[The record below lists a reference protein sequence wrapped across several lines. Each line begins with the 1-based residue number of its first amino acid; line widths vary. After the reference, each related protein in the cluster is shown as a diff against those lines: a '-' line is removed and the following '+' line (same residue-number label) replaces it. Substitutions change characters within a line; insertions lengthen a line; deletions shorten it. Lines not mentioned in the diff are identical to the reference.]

1 MTQKELHE
9 CLTRTFGFNNFGR
22 NKDLSVEHLEDIYLA
37 VSAAYRDMSVRTI
50 SGFAAVEEYKKTA
63 IRLWLTRK
71 LYDYF
76 EGPAKD
82 KDGFD
87 KYHKLLYEEFV
98 ATLKDF
104 IKPDGE
110 ERDNADTKKLDGIEE
125 KITAGKAQKII
136 NMAFKNLYCFSV
148 PAKTDD
154 DKLMDY
160 YRYCHMAL
168 DSNIL
173 GWFWTDVIT
182 WYENTHERV
191 PRSYRK
197 SWSNLEYGGENAE
210 GSYLWIQ
217 TIIRKY
223 FEAGGDPKWSEYLPK
238 DLEEENDKPIECNPF
253 VPFTAEFFLWAKLI
267 AKQDLPQTIF
277 DGLKKCPADGKSIL
291 KLVSPCSEKQAQ

>member
-76 EGPAKD
+76 EEPVEDEK
-82 KDGFD
+82 GFD
-87 KYHKLLYEEFV
+87 DCHKLLCEEFV

-160 YRYCHMAL
+160 YRYRHMAL

-173 GWFWTDVIT
+173 DWFWTDVIT

-197 SWSNLEYGGENAE
+197 SWSNLEYGDKDKNEK

-217 TIIRKY
+217 TKIR
-223 FEAGGDPKWSEYLPK
+223 EYIDAVQKGETQLNWMK
-238 DLEEENDKPIECNPF
+238 DENDKLIECDPF